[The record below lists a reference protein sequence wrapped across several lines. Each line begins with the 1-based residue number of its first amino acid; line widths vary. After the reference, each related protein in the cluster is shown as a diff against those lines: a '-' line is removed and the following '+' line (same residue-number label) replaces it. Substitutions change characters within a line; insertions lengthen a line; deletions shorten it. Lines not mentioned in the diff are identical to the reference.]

1 MGEFMAIRMA
11 FIKERNSDEV
21 AINVDNV
28 SCIRITNGVV
38 YIHLCGDKAVA
49 TDFKNIQE
57 AWTALNI

>member
-1 MGEFMAIRMA
+1 MAITMA
-11 FIKERNSDEV
+11 FIKERHGEEL

-28 SCIRITNGVV
+28 SSIRITNGVV

-57 AWTALNI
+57 AWTAVNI

>member
-1 MGEFMAIRMA
+1 MAIRMA
-11 FIKERNSDEV
+11 FIKERHSDEV

-28 SCIRITNGVV
+28 SSIRITNGVV

-57 AWTALNI
+57 AWSAISRGYEQ

>member
-1 MGEFMAIRMA
+1 MLRIA
-11 FIKERNSDEV
+11 FIKERHGEEL

-28 SCIRITNGVV
+28 SSIRVTHGVV
-38 YIHLCGDKAVA
+38 YVHLCGDKAVA